1 MGGGMAQPKPTAARQ
16 IWSNLPSAERAEQSQ
31 SGPSLA
37 TAMYPRPKPPP
48 RDYYREAM
56 LRGLR
61 EWQKE
66 RGR

>member
-1 MGGGMAQPKPTAARQ
+1 MPKPTAAQALYGHLR
-16 IWSNLPSAERAEQSQ
+16 SAERPERSQ

-37 TAMYPRPKPPP
+37 DAMYPRPKPPP

-66 RGR
+66 RRR

>member
-1 MGGGMAQPKPTAARQ
+1 MPKPTAAGALYPH
-16 IWSNLPSAERAEQSQ
+16 LPTAERPERSQ
-31 SGPSLA
+31 SGPPLA
-37 TAMYPRPKPPP
+37 AAMYPRPKPPP
-48 RDYYREAM
+48 RDYHREAM